1 MIFQEN
7 HDKKHDHENNHG
19 HDHSHH
25 HNHGAL
31 QFNRAFLI
39 AIIANGL
46 FVVIQIIFAYIA
58 NSTSLFADAIHNL
71 GDVLSL
77 VLAWVANGLLKRI
90 PTRQTTYGMKKT
102 SILAAL
108 ANGVLLVFTCG
119 IIASEA
125 VYKLFSPSDVQALSV
140 MIVASIGIVVN
151 GATAALFMRGSDDLN
166 IRAAFLHLLY
176 DALISFGVVISAA
189 LIYWTDWHWI
199 DPMVGLLIAVL
210 ILKGT
215 WSLFAD
221 SFRLIIDGVPR
232 NISWNDVSQTLQSVA
247 GVKEIHDLH
256 IWAISTQENALSV
269 HLYMPEVPLSDEA
282 RSSLVKK
289 LKDKHNIHHATVQVE
304 RNLNFCEDACS
315 PTL

>member
-1 MIFQEN
+1 MSI
-7 HDKKHDHENNHG
+7 HENLENKQEHCHG
-19 HDHSHH
+19 SDHGHH

-39 AIIANGL
+39 AIVANSL
-46 FVVIQIIFAYIA
+46 FVIIQIIFAYLA

-77 VLAWVANGLLKRI
+77 VLAWIANGLLKRI
-90 PTRQTTYGMKKT
+90 PTRQKTYGMKKT

-108 ANGVLLVFTCG
+108 ANGILLVFTCG
-119 IIASEA
+119 IIATEA
-125 VYKLFSPSDVQALSV
+125 VYKFFSPSEVQALAV
-140 MIVASIGIVVN
+140 MIIASIGIVVN

-166 IRAAFLHLLY
+166 IRAAFLHLAY

-189 LIYWTDWHWI
+189 LIYWTNWHWI
-199 DPMVGLLIAVL
+199 DPLVGLLIAIL

-232 NISWNDVSQTLQSVA
+232 SISWVAVSQSLETIP
-247 GVKEIHDLH
+247 GVKEVHDLH

-269 HLYMPEVPLSDEA
+269 HLYMPDKALEDAE
-282 RSSLVKK
+282 RRDLVKR
-289 LKDKHNIHHATVQVE
+289 LRDQFNIHHVTIQVE
-304 RNLNFCEDACS
+304 RNLNYCEDACT
-315 PTL
+315 PRL